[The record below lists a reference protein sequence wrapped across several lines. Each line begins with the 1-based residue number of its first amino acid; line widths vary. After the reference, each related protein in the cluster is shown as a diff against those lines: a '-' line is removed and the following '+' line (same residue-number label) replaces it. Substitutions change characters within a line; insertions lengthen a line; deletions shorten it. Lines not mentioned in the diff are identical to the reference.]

1 MMRLRYSL
9 YIIVIIL
16 INIVATTIFF
26 RIDLTENKSYS
37 LSEASTELVKTLEEP
52 LTIKVFLSE
61 NLPVPY
67 NNLERDIR
75 DILMEYQLEAN
86 KLFNYTIDIVKK
98 DISDGLDEI
107 NPETYNIY
115 PVNIQNIDQD
125 EVKVVSAYIGMTFI
139 HGDLVETIPAIQYNQ
154 NLELTI
160 TNTIRILTEKTT
172 SLLSLKKDIDVTLY
186 LSEILY
192 QVSQDL
198 INYSDGI
205 QRVIV
210 DLNSEYF
217 NKINFQFINP
227 TEEEIKSLQ
236 EKYDINTLSLEDQ
249 NGVVTKAVSSIVIEG
264 EDSFNAK
271 SIIEQDIFGRTVI
284 TNPEDLTDS
293 IKSAVDKMIGAG
305 TRVGYLVSNGTIPL
319 EQNQMAMLTGGAQEP
334 GINGLTSII
343 NQSYTMSTVDL
354 TQGHIRDDIKTLII
368 ARPTQ
373 RFSDREL
380 FLLDQFL
387 LQGNSLLF
395 AIDQFEMDMQQSN
408 PQYGIEVY
416 KLVDHGLKGLLEHH
430 GIIISENM
438 VMDMKSFNQMQKD
451 NKGSITET
459 QIYFAPLIQPENINN
474 ELSFLK
480 GVNEIITFRMAEVKA
495 SDQDD
500 NTVKELFSSSE
511 NAWFSTIENL
521 TMSPQKIY
529 PTGEF
534 NSYNLG
540 VVKDGDFSSYF
551 ANKEIPKKDI
561 KDSDGIEETEV
572 LDGVLESE
580 SMIKTSTKGKIVVL
594 GSSDMLTDSILSNNY
609 PSNILFIQNTIDY
622 LSGRGDYTLMR
633 SKGVFHRPM
642 RETTSGLRNFI
653 KYFNIVGLPLLVA
666 IIGLISYLF
675 WINKKKKVK
684 AIFMGEHS
692 EK

>member
-1 MMRLRYSL
+1 MMRLRYPL

-305 TRVGYLVSNGTIPL
+305 TRVG
-319 EQNQMAMLTGGAQEP
+319 
-334 GINGLTSII
+334 
-343 NQSYTMSTVDL
+343 
-354 TQGHIRDDIKTLII
+354 
-368 ARPTQ
+368 
-373 RFSDREL
+373 
-380 FLLDQFL
+380 
-387 LQGNSLLF
+387 
-395 AIDQFEMDMQQSN
+395 
-408 PQYGIEVY
+408 
-416 KLVDHGLKGLLEHH
+416 
-430 GIIISENM
+430 
-438 VMDMKSFNQMQKD
+438 
-451 NKGSITET
+451 
-459 QIYFAPLIQPENINN
+459 
-474 ELSFLK
+474 
-480 GVNEIITFRMAEVKA
+480 
-495 SDQDD
+495 
-500 NTVKELFSSSE
+500 
-511 NAWFSTIENL
+511 
-521 TMSPQKIY
+521 
-529 PTGEF
+529 
-534 NSYNLG
+534 
-540 VVKDGDFSSYF
+540 
-551 ANKEIPKKDI
+551 
-561 KDSDGIEETEV
+561 
-572 LDGVLESE
+572 
-580 SMIKTSTKGKIVVL
+580 
-594 GSSDMLTDSILSNNY
+594 
-609 PSNILFIQNTIDY
+609 
-622 LSGRGDYTLMR
+622 
-633 SKGVFHRPM
+633 
-642 RETTSGLRNFI
+642 
-653 KYFNIVGLPLLVA
+653 
-666 IIGLISYLF
+666 
-675 WINKKKKVK
+675 
-684 AIFMGEHS
+684 
-692 EK
+692 